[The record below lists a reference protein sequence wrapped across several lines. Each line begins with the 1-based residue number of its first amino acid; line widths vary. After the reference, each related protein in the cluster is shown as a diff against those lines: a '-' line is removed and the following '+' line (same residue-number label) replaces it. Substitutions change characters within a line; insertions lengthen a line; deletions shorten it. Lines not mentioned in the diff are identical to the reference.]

1 MKNIILTMLMIF
13 FSNHALAAVG
23 NIAHN
28 KEVEQCVKKYGENN
42 DECLGDISDKSEGD
56 LKKVYEAKLKEI
68 SDFDYTRWWMGT
80 QEQKDRL
87 LATYKKNQQDWVQF
101 KNDYCE
107 LVSTQ
112 AKGTHAFTE
121 NMLSCVI
128 NMNELRREQIQ
139 MIAL

>member
-1 MKNIILTMLMIF
+1 MKKIFLTAFFIF
-13 FSNHALAAVG
+13 FANHTWAAVG
-23 NIAHN
+23 NVAQN
-28 KEVEQCVKKYGENN
+28 KSVDQCVKKYGEND
-42 DECLGDISDKSEGD
+42 DECLGAISDKSESD
-56 LKKVYEAKLKEI
+56 LKLVYEAKLKEI

-80 QEQKDRL
+80 QEQKDQL
-87 LATYKKNQQDWVQF
+87 LATYKKNQQDWIQF

-128 NMNELRREQIQ
+128 NMNELRSEQIR
-139 MIAL
+139 MIVL

>member
-1 MKNIILTMLMIF
+1 MKKIIFTTFLVF
-13 FSNHALAAVG
+13 FANHTWAAVE

-28 KEVEQCVKKYGENN
+28 KAVEQCVKKYGENN
-42 DECLGDISDKSEGD
+42 DECLGDIGDKSERD
-56 LKKVYEAKLKEI
+56 LKLVYEAKLKEI
-68 SDFDYTRWWMGT
+68 SSFDYTRWWMGT

-87 LATYKKNQQDWVQF
+87 LATYKKNQQDWIQF

-121 NMLSCVI
+121 NMLSCVL
-128 NMNELRREQIQ
+128 NMNDLRREEIR
-139 MIAL
+139 MITL

>member
-1 MKNIILTMLMIF
+1 MKKIIFTILLVLFTQ
-13 FSNHALAAVG
+13 HAWAAVVSFS
-23 NIAHN
+23 HN
-28 KEVEQCVKKYGENN
+28 KNVEQCVKEYGEND
-42 DECLGDISDKSEGD
+42 DECLGDISDKSEQD
-56 LKKVYEAKLKEI
+56 LKLVYEAKLKEI
-68 SDFDYTRWWMGT
+68 SNFDYTRWWMGT

-87 LATYKKNQQDWVQF
+87 LATYKKNQQDWIQF

-112 AKGTHAFTE
+112 AKGTRAVTE

-128 NMNELRREQIQ
+128 NMNELRREQIL